1 MLKRLLL
8 IVSLLSL
15 QVYSQQDANN
25 RFRLGTSF
33 EQSGE
38 YEKAKQIFEELYN
51 TNPQNYQY
59 FDALNR
65 IYLQLKDY
73 DNSINIIEDKIEAN
87 ENNINLYGMLG
98 KTYYI
103 KGDENKAFNIWDQAL
118 QKIPAN
124 QNSYR
129 IMANYAIE
137 MRAFDK
143 AIEYLNKGK
152 SVSDTPRL
160 FSYDLA
166 SIYSLTMRFKDA
178 AREYCEII
186 SSHPKQYKLVE
197 SRILSY
203 IKKPDALL
211 QTIEVVK
218 NFEGNDKVVIDYLL
232 ARLYMEDN
240 KFDKAFGLYL
250 NIDDKQNNQGSDLYS
265 FANFAYSEKHYDL
278 AAKSYNELIKRHPN
292 SPFVSSS
299 KLGYAKTLEEAL
311 NIETSDSVNS
321 WKPFFKINPVDN
333 DKVEKVINAYSGLIN
348 LYPHSEIASE
358 ALLRMGKILLYKQN
372 DVSSAEKYFDRI
384 IKEYPRSKFISDTYL
399 ELANINILK
408 NDFDSAKNNLSK
420 VIGNKG
426 SGLDKINLARYNLAK
441 VDFYRGDFPSAKR
454 LLGEILNNLKDNTA
468 NDAIELSLL
477 LNTTLNDS
485 SNLALYAK
493 GELLVKQGD
502 YKKAISIFDQIASYK
517 RSFMLANRASLR
529 EAETELALD
538 NYDKSISILQEISG
552 KNEQN
557 LYADKALYL
566 LGNIYQYGI
575 KDDTK
580 ALEIYEKLL
589 AKFPNSL
596 YLDVTREEIIK
607 IRNKVS

>member
-15 QVYSQQDANN
+15 PVYSQQDANN
-25 RFRLGTSF
+25 RFMLGTSF

-38 YEKAKQIFEELYN
+38 YEKARQIFEELYN
-51 TNPQNYQY
+51 GNPANYQY

-65 IYLQLKDY
+65 VYLQLKDY
-73 DNSINIIEDKIEAN
+73 DNSINIIEDRIKKN
-87 ENNINLYGMLG
+87 EKDINLYGMLG

-103 KGDENKAFNIWDQAL
+103 KGDENKAFNTWDQAL
-118 QKIPAN
+118 QKTSAN

-129 IMANYAIE
+129 VMANYAIE

-186 SSHPKQYKLVE
+186 SSNPKQYQLVE

-203 IKKPDALL
+203 IKKPDALS
-211 QTIEVVK
+211 QTIDVVK
-218 NFEGNDKVVIDYLL
+218 NFEGNDKIVIDYLL
-232 ARLYMEDN
+232 ARLYMEDD
-240 KFDKAFGLYL
+240 KFDKAFDLYL
-250 NIDDKQNNQGSDLYS
+250 NIDDKQNNEGSDLFS
-265 FANFAYSEKHYDL
+265 FANFAYSEKHFNL

-292 SPFVSSS
+292 SSFVSSA

-311 NIETSDSVNS
+311 NIETSDSADS
-321 WKPFFKINPVDN
+321 WKPFFKIERVDN
-333 DKVEKVINAYSGLIN
+333 DKVEKVINAYNELVN
-348 LYPHSEIASE
+348 LYPRSEVASE
-358 ALLRMGKILLYKQN
+358 ALLRIGRILLYKQN

-399 ELANINILK
+399 ELANINVLN

-420 VIGNKG
+420 VIDNRGN
-426 SGLDKINLARYNLAK
+426 GLDKINLARYNLAK
-441 VDFYRGDFPSAKR
+441 VDFYRGDLPSAKR
-454 LLGEILNNLKDNTA
+454 LLAEILSNLKDNIA

-485 SNLALYAK
+485 SNLVLYAK
-493 GELLVKQGD
+493 GELLITQGN
-502 YKKAISIFDQIASYK
+502 YKEASSVFEQIASSK
-517 RSFMLANRASLR
+517 RSFMLANRASLK
-529 EAETELALD
+529 EAETELALN

-552 KNEQN
+552 QSEQN
-557 LYADKALYL
+557 LYADQALYL
-566 LGNIYQYGI
+566 LGNIYQYGM

-580 ALEIYEKLL
+580 ALEMYEALL

-596 YLDVTREEIIK
+596 YLDVAREEIIK

>member
-15 QVYSQQDANN
+15 PVYSQQDANN
-25 RFRLGTSF
+25 RFMLGTSF

-51 TNPQNYQY
+51 GNPANYQY

-65 IYLQLKDY
+65 VYLQLKDY
-73 DNSINIIEDKIEAN
+73 DNSIRIIEERIKTS
-87 ENNINLYGMLG
+87 ENDINLYGMLG
-98 KTYYI
+98 KTFYI
-103 KGDENKAFNIWDQAL
+103 KGDENKAFNTWDQAL
-118 QKIPAN
+118 QKVPAN

-129 IMANYAIE
+129 VIANYAIE
-137 MRAFDK
+137 LRTFDK

-152 SVSDTPRL
+152 SVSDVPRL

-186 SSHPKQYKLVE
+186 SSNPKQYQLVE

-203 IKKPDALL
+203 IKKPDALS

-218 NFEGNDKVVIDYLL
+218 EFEGSDKVVIDYLL
-232 ARLYMEDN
+232 ARLYMEDD
-240 KFDKAFGLYL
+240 KFDKAFDLYL
-250 NIDDKQNNQGSDLYS
+250 KIDDKQNKQGSNLYS
-265 FANFAYSEKHYDL
+265 FANFAYSEKQFDL
-278 AAKSYNELIKRHPN
+278 AAKTYNELIKRHPN
-292 SPFVSSS
+292 SPFVSSA
-299 KLGYAKTLEEAL
+299 KLGYAKTLEESL
-311 NIETSDSVNS
+311 NKKTSGSANS
-321 WKPFFKINPVDN
+321 WKPFFKIKQVDN
-333 DKVEKVINAYSGLIN
+333 DKVEKVINAYSELIN
-348 LYPHSEIASE
+348 LYPRSEVACE
-358 ALLRMGKILLYKQN
+358 ALLRIGRILLYKQ
-372 DVSSAEKYFDRI
+372 DDISSAGKYFDRI
-384 IKEYPRSKFISDTYL
+384 IREYPASKFISDTYL

-408 NDFDSAKNNLSK
+408 NDFYGAENNLLK
-420 VIGNKG
+420 VIDNKG
-426 SGLDKINLARYNLAK
+426 SGVDKINLARYNLAK
-441 VDFYRGDFPSAKR
+441 VDFYKGDFPSAKR
-454 LLGEILNNLKDNTA
+454 LLGEILSNLKDNIA

-485 SNLALYAK
+485 SNLVLYAK
-493 GELLVKQGD
+493 GELLVTQGD
-502 YKKAISIFDQIASYK
+502 YKEASNIFSQIASSK
-517 RSFMLANRASLR
+517 RSFMLSNRASLK
-529 EAETELALD
+529 EAESELALD
-538 NYDKSISILQEISG
+538 NYEKSISILQAISEQ
-552 KNEQN
+552 NTQN

-566 LGNIYQYGI
+566 LGNIYQYGM

-580 ALEIYEKLL
+580 ALEMYESLL

-596 YLDVTREEIIK
+596 YLDVAREEIIK